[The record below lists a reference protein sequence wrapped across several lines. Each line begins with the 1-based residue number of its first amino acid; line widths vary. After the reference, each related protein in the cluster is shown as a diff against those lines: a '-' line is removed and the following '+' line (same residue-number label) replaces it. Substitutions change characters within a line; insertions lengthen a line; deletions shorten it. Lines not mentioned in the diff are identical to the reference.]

1 MRRIKQFY
9 HFQGDSG
16 GPLFVTDNKGQF
28 VQIGLVLKGDEP
40 CGNTIDKP
48 DIYAN
53 VGMFSDWIVSV
64 IRKNQQSILKRQPDH

>member
-1 MRRIKQFY
+1 MQLN

-16 GPLFVTDNKGQF
+16 DPLFVTDNKGQF
-28 VQIGLVLKGDEP
+28 VQIGLNLEGDDP

-53 VGMFSDWIVSV
+53 IGMFSDWIISV
-64 IRKNQQSILKRQPDH
+64 IRKNQ